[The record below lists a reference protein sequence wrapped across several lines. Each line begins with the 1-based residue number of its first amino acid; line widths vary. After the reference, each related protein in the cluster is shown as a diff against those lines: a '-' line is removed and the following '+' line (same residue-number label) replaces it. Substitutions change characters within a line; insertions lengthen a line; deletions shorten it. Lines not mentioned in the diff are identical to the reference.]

1 MMRIGIPKEENNN
14 ETRVALVPVSIP
26 KLAKLGFDVVIEKG
40 AGENSGYLDSE
51 YEDKGAKISNLE
63 DVMSS
68 ELIASIDIPDIKLM
82 KKGQMLACMADPF
95 RNLKETKKI
104 IGTGITLLSLEVIP
118 RRLSKGQSMDVNSSQ
133 DNLSGYR
140 AALMGSQHIAKM
152 VPMMMTSAGT
162 VRPAKFIIQGAAV
175 AGLQAIATAKRL
187 GAVVQAIDV
196 RLTAKQDTESLGAKF
211 IDVPGWKDAESS
223 SGHATLFTDKGLQE
237 AFDNALMDAVKDA
250 DVVITTARLF
260 GANAP
265 KLFFGKENNDKMT
278 KEMKEGS
285 VIVDMNTDTGGN
297 IVGSKEGEI
306 IEENGVTIV
315 GIPNLCRT
323 IPNTASMLYSNNV
336 TNFVTVLVDEGNLTI
351 NQEEQVLTGDEGGIS
366 AGYGGILIAEGGKI
380 HRNHTKLMEAIPM
393 PVKTKEGNKE
403 QKDGNSTINITN
415 INISDSVIN
424 KSNVGEK

>member
-1 MMRIGIPKEENNN
+1 MRIGIPKEKSKN
-14 ETRVALVPVSIP
+14 ETRVAIVPVSVP
-26 KLAKLGFDVVIEKG
+26 KLLKLGFEVIIEKG
-40 AGENSGYLDSE
+40 AGEKSGYSDTE
-51 YEDKGAKISNLE
+51 YEEKGAKTKAFDE
-63 DVMSS
+63 VMKS
-68 ELIASIDIPDIKLM
+68 ELIASIDVPDYKNM
-82 KKGQMLACMADPF
+82 KRGQMLACMADPF
-95 RNLKETKKI
+95 RTLSTTNEI
-104 IGTGITLLSLEVIP
+104 IEAGITLLSLDVIP

-133 DNLSGYR
+133 DNLSGYK
-140 AALMGSQHIAKM
+140 AVLVGTEHVSKM

-162 VRPAKFIIQGAAV
+162 VRPAKFVIQGAAV

-187 GAVVQAIDV
+187 GGAIQAIDV
-196 RLTAKQDTESLGAKF
+196 RLAAKQDTESLGAKF

-223 SGHATLFTDKGLQE
+223 SGHASLFTDKKLQE

-265 KLFFGKENNDKMT
+265 NLFFSKENNEKMT
-278 KEMKEGS
+278 KKMKEGS

-306 IEENGVTIV
+306 VEKDGITIV

-336 TNFVTVLVDEGNLTI
+336 TNFVTVLVDEGKLTI

-366 AGYGGILIAEGGKI
+366 AGYGGILIAEDGKI
-380 HRNHTKLMEAIPM
+380 HDNHTKLMEAM
-393 PVKTKEGNKE
+393 K
-403 QKDGNSTINITN
+403 
-415 INISDSVIN
+415 
-424 KSNVGEK
+424 

>member
-1 MMRIGIPKEENNN
+1 MRIGVPKETVEN
-14 ETRVALVPVSIP
+14 ETRVAIVPVSIP
-26 KLAKLGFDVVIEKG
+26 KLQKLGFEVIIQEG
-40 AGENSGYLDSE
+40 AGELSKYSDSE
-51 YEDKGAKISNLE
+51 YTDKGAQIGSLNE
-63 DVMSS
+63 VMSA
-68 ELIASIDIPDIKLM
+68 ELIASINIPNLEMM

-95 RNLKETKKI
+95 RNLKQIKEI
-104 IGTGITLLSLEVIP
+104 IESEITLLSLDVIP

-187 GAVVQAIDV
+187 GAIVQAIDV
-196 RLTAKQDTESLGAKF
+196 RLAAKQDTESLGAKF

-223 SGHATLFTDKGLQE
+223 SGHASLFTDKGLQE

-260 GANAP
+260 GADAP
-265 KLFFGKENNDKMT
+265 PLFFGNEMNEKMT

-285 VIVDMNTDTGGN
+285 VIVDMNSDTGGN
-297 IVGSKEGEI
+297 IIGSKEGEI
-306 IEENGVTIV
+306 VEKDGVKII
-315 GIPNLCRT
+315 GIPMLCRT

-336 TNFVTVLVDEGNLTI
+336 TSFVTVLVEEGNLVI

-366 AGYGGILIAEGGKI
+366 AGYGGILIAEGGEI
-380 HRNHTKLMEAIPM
+380 HGNHTKLMEAM
-393 PVKTKEGNKE
+393 K
-403 QKDGNSTINITN
+403 
-415 INISDSVIN
+415 
-424 KSNVGEK
+424 

>member
-1 MMRIGIPKEENNN
+1 MRIGIPKEELVLESDQE
-14 ETRVALVPVSIP
+14 ETRVAIVPISVP
-26 KLAKLGFDVVIEKG
+26 KLKKLGFEVLVEKG
-40 AGENSGYLDSE
+40 AGEKSGYSDSE
-51 YEDKGAKISNLE
+51 YEEKGAKLSNLK
-63 DVMSS
+63 DVMDS
-68 ELIASIDIPDIKLM
+68 ELVASINIPLEAERM
-82 KKGQMLACMADPF
+82 KKGQMLACIADPF
-95 RNLKETKKI
+95 RFTGPTKRI
-104 IGTGITLLSLEVIP
+104 IDAGITLLSLDVIP

-162 VRPAKFIIQGAAV
+162 VRPAKFVIQGAAV

-196 RLTAKQDTESLGAKF
+196 RLAAKQDTESLGAKF

-223 SGHATLFTDKGLQE
+223 SGHASLFTDKGLQE
-237 AFDNALMDAVKDA
+237 AFDNALMDAVKNA

-265 KLFFGKENNDKMT
+265 KLFFGKENNEKMT
-278 KEMKEGS
+278 KEMKEGA
-285 VIVDMNTDTGGN
+285 VIVDMNTDTSGN

-306 IEENGVTIV
+306 IEKDGVTIV

-336 TNFVTVLVDEGNLTI
+336 TNFVTVLVDDGNLGI

-366 AGYGGILIAEGGKI
+366 AGYGGILITEGGKI
-380 HRNHTKLMEAIPM
+380 HENHTKLMEAM
-393 PVKTKEGNKE
+393 E
-403 QKDGNSTINITN
+403 
-415 INISDSVIN
+415 
-424 KSNVGEK
+424 

>member
-1 MMRIGIPKEENNN
+1 MMRIGIPKEQNND

-26 KLAKLGFDVVIEKG
+26 KLAKLGFDIVIEKG

-51 YEDKGAKISNLE
+51 YEDKGAKISNLK
-63 DVMSS
+63 DVMSA
-68 ELIASIDIPDIKLM
+68 ELIASVNIPDIKLM

-95 RNLKETKKI
+95 RNLKETKEI
-104 IGTGITLLSLEVIP
+104 IDAGITLLSLEVIP

-187 GAVVQAIDV
+187 GAAVQAIDV
-196 RLTAKQDTESLGAKF
+196 RLAAKQDTESLGAKF

-278 KEMKEGS
+278 TEMKEGS

-306 IEENGVTIV
+306 VEENGVIIV

-323 IPNTASMLYSNNV
+323 IPNTASMLYSNNI
-336 TNFVTVLVDEGNLTI
+336 TNFVTVLIDEGKLVI
-351 NQEEQVLTGDEGGIS
+351 NQDEQVLTGDEGGIS
-366 AGYGGILIAEGGKI
+366 AGYGGILIAVDGKI
-380 HRNHTKLMEAIPM
+380 HANHTKLIEVM
-393 PVKTKEGNKE
+393 K
-403 QKDGNSTINITN
+403 
-415 INISDSVIN
+415 
-424 KSNVGEK
+424 

>member
-1 MMRIGIPKEENNN
+1 MMRIGIPKENNKD
-14 ETRVALVPVSIP
+14 ETRVAVVPISVP
-26 KLAKLGFDVVIEKG
+26 KLMKLGFEVFLEKG
-40 AGENSGYLDSE
+40 AGENSGYTDSE
-51 YEDKGAKISNLE
+51 YEEKGAKIAPLE
-63 DVMSS
+63 DVMKS
-68 ELIASIDIPDIKLM
+68 ELVASIDVPKFDMLA
-82 KKGQMLACMADPF
+82 KGQMLACVADPF
-95 RNLKETKKI
+95 RNLEQTRKI
-104 IGTGITLLSLEVIP
+104 IDAGITLLSLEVIP

-133 DNLSGYR
+133 DNLSGYK

-162 VRPAKFIIQGAAV
+162 VRPAKFVIQGAAV

-187 GAVVQAIDV
+187 GAAVQAIDV
-196 RLTAKQDTESLGAKF
+196 RLAAKQDTESLGAKF

-223 SGHATLFTDKGLQE
+223 SGHASLFTDKNLQN

-265 KLFFGKENNDKMT
+265 KLFFGKDNNERMT

-297 IVGSKEGEI
+297 IVGSKESEI
-306 IEENGVTIV
+306 VEKDGVTIV

-323 IPNTASMLYSNNV
+323 IPNTASMLYSNNI
-336 TNFVTVLVDEGNLTI
+336 TNFVTVLVDEGKLSI

-366 AGYGGILIAEGGKI
+366 AGYGGILIAEDGKI
-380 HRNHTKLMEAIPM
+380 HENHTKLVEVM
-393 PVKTKEGNKE
+393 K
-403 QKDGNSTINITN
+403 
-415 INISDSVIN
+415 
-424 KSNVGEK
+424 

>member
-1 MMRIGIPKEENNN
+1 MRIGIPKENNEK
-14 ETRVALVPVSIP
+14 ETRVAIVPISIP
-26 KLAKLGFDVVIEKG
+26 KLMKLGFEIVIEKG
-40 AGENSGYLDSE
+40 AGEKSGYSDTE
-51 YEDKGAKISNLE
+51 YEEKGAKPKSLNE
-63 DVMSS
+63 VMKC
-68 ELIASIDIPDIKLM
+68 ELIASIDVPNFENM
-82 KKGQMLACMADPF
+82 KKGQMLACVADPF
-95 RNLKETKKI
+95 RNLEQTKQI
-104 IGTGITLLSLEVIP
+104 ISSGITLLSLEVIP

-133 DNLSGYR
+133 DNLSGYK
-140 AALMGSQHIAKM
+140 AALMGSQNIAKM

-187 GAVVQAIDV
+187 GAAVQAIDV
-196 RLTAKQDTESLGAKF
+196 RLAAKQDTESLGAKF

-223 SGHATLFTDKGLQE
+223 SGHASLFTDKGLQE

-260 GANAP
+260 GADAP

-306 IEENGVTIV
+306 VEKDGVTIV
-315 GIPNLCRT
+315 GIPMLCRT
-323 IPNTASMLYSNNV
+323 VPNTASMLYSNNV
-336 TNFVTVLVDEGNLTI
+336 TNFVTVLVDEGKLAI

-366 AGYGGILIAEGGKI
+366 AGYGGILK
-380 HRNHTKLMEAIPM
+380 KF
-393 PVKTKEGNKE
+393 
-403 QKDGNSTINITN
+403 NSLG
-415 INISDSVIN
+415 SLDWEYEIN
-424 KSNVGEK
+424 KVQ